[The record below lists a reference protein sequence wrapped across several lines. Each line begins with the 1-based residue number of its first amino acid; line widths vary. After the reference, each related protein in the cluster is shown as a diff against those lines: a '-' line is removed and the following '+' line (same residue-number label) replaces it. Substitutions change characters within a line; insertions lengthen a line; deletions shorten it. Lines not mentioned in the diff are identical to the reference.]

1 MSLSFHI
8 YLLNSEVCLNKSC
21 FPDYGKLSSVVPVF
35 KNIGERLK
43 TKNYLLVSFLSVVS
57 KVFEKL
63 VNNRLVNHLEKC
75 GLL

>member
-1 MSLSFHI
+1 MSLSFDI

-43 TKNYLLVSFLSVVS
+43 TKNYLPVSFLSVVS
-57 KVFEKL
+57 KVFGKL

-75 GLL
+75 GLF